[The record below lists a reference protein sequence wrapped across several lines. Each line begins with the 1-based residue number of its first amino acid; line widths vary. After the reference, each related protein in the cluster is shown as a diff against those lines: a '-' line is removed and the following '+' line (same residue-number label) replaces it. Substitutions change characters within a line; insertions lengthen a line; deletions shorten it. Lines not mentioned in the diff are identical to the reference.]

1 MAMDFIKK
9 YWREIGLV
17 IGLIFI
23 LMYFFDPKTEE
34 VEVPFKIEVPV
45 PVIEKEFDTIYKPEP
60 YIVEKKVIDSVYYK
74 KYIALKNQREKDSLF
89 KEVIKINEY
98 NTTFENDT
106 VTVSI
111 YSKTR
116 GKLLEQN
123 AKFKTK
129 PYTLPLDTVLK
140 FKIPTQNKFFYGVSV
155 GMPVLNKL
163 DINVDPI
170 LKGDL
175 YWKTKGDVLINL
187 SIDTQGRFWAGGAWK
202 F

>member
-1 MAMDFIKK
+1 MALNFIKK

-34 VEVPFKIEVPV
+34 VEVPFKVEVPV
-45 PVIEKEFDTIYKPEP
+45 PIIEKKFETVYKPQP
-60 YIVEKKVIDSVYYK
+60 YMVEKKVIDSIYYK
-74 KYIALKNQREKDSLF
+74 KYISLKKQKEKDSLF
-89 KEVIKINEY
+89 KETIRINEY

-106 VTVSI
+106 VIVSI

-116 GKLLEQN
+116 GELLEQN
-123 AKFKTK
+123 TKVKTK
-129 PYTLPLDTVLK
+129 PYTIPLDTVIK
-140 FKIPTQNKFFYGVSV
+140 FKIPTKNKFFYGVSV
-155 GMPVLNKL
+155 GIPVIDKPN
-163 DINVDPI
+163 INVEPI

-175 YWKTKGDVLINL
+175 YWKTKSDILINL